1 MNGIKNRAKEPS
13 TWAGLAVL
21 LQAVA
26 PLVPH
31 WGGIIMAVSALAG
44 AVAVKLPE
52 AVGYLDQ

>member
-1 MNGIKNRAKEPS
+1 MNRIKNRAKEPS

-52 AVGYLDQ
+52 TSGYLDQ

>member
-1 MNGIKNRAKEPS
+1 MKPIERIKEPS
-13 TWAGLAVL
+13 TWAGLAVI

-31 WGGIIMAVSALAG
+31 WSGVVLAVSALLG

-52 AVGYLDQ
+52 VRGNAGP